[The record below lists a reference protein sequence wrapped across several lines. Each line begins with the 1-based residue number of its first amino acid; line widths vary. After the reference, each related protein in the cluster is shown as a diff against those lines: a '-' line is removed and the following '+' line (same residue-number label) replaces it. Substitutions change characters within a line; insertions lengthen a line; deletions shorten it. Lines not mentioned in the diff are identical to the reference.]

1 MNALPPPDDLKDLPL
16 DTLIDILTSARP
28 LHQVIRRWLKRRGTK
43 PGREQGPLINPHD
56 RVDTSSFLLQRT
68 RRISFALNALRG
80 RLERPAAT
88 KESLDW
94 RLRGPIGVSALAKAV
109 MKEAKSD
116 EECAFIL
123 TELALE
129 LSRVEPKDIR
139 GCLPKSRG
147 KKKIAEV
154 IKELRDSILRYP
166 IEENENLKRYIGS
179 VLNEIC
185 P

>member
-1 MNALPPPDDLKDLPL
+1 
-16 DTLIDILTSARP
+16 
-28 LHQVIRRWLKRRGTK
+28 
-43 PGREQGPLINPHD
+43 
-56 RVDTSSFLLQRT
+56 
-68 RRISFALNALRG
+68 
-80 RLERPAAT
+80 
-88 KESLDW
+88 
-94 RLRGPIGVSALAKAV
+94 
-109 MKEAKSD
+109 
-116 EECAFIL
+116 L

-139 GCLPKSRG
+139 GCLPKSRV